1 MLFFMIIGVVALML
15 IDVPVAFA
23 LAIVSI
29 IFFVVEEVPL
39 ASFVQMAA
47 KGVDS
52 YTLLALPF
60 FILTGKLMNA
70 SGATDRIMELGKAL
84 VGWMRGGL
92 GHANVMASFLFA
104 GVSGSAVADAGGL
117 GAVEVRAMEKAGYS
131 RRFAIG
137 VTAASATVGP
147 IIPPSII
154 MIVYGIASGTSIG
167 ALFLGGVV
175 PGIIMAVAMMALVA
189 ILVRKEKTV
198 EKTPFRL
205 ANVRSAVLLAIPA
218 LVTPFIIV
226 SGILSG
232 VFTATESG
240 AIAALYAFVLAFAGK
255 RNRLGIGQA
264 WKIIV
269 DTVVES
275 AGILLIMA
283 MAAVFSWSLAYE
295 QAPQTAVSALTALT
309 SSPMVLLLLLGLL
322 YMVLGCFI
330 EAIAI
335 VTMTIPVVNP
345 VLTAFGI
352 DPVHFGVI
360 LALIMSI
367 GTITPPLG
375 IVMFTLC
382 RVTHT
387 SVPSFAMLILPWILL
402 LLGVVGL
409 VMAVP
414 ELVLFLPQAVGA
426 Y

>member
-1 MLFFMIIGVVALML
+1 MLLFMIVGVIILML
-15 IDVPVAFA
+15 MDIPVAFA
-23 LAIVSI
+23 LAITSFV
-29 IFFVVEEVPL
+29 FFIVEDIPL
-39 ASFVQMAA
+39 ASFVQMAS

-84 VGWMRGGL
+84 VGWMSGGL

-117 GAVEVRAMEKAGYS
+117 GAVEVKAMEKAGYS
-131 RRFAIG
+131 KHFAIG

-154 MIVYGIASGTSIG
+154 MIVYGIASGTSIT
-167 ALFLGGVV
+167 ALFLGGVI
-175 PGIIMAVAMMALVA
+175 PGVIMALAMMAMVSFLARRETMVEQ
-189 ILVRKEKTV
+189 IPFNLTNIKTAA
-198 EKTPFRL
+198 L
-205 ANVRSAVLLAIPA
+205 NAIPA

-226 SGILSG
+226 IGILTG

-240 AIAALYAFVLAFAGK
+240 AIAAFYALIVTLATKKGL
-255 RNRLGIGQA
+255 RSQRA
-264 WKIIV
+264 WTLIV
-269 DTVVES
+269 ETVVES
-275 AGILLIMA
+275 SGILLIMA
-283 MAAVFSWSLAYE
+283 MAAVFSWSLAYQ
-295 QAPQTAVSALTALT
+295 QAPQTAATLLTEVT
-309 SSPMVLLLLLGLL
+309 SNPMLLLLLLGLL

-335 VTMTIPVVNP
+335 VTMTIPVVMP
-345 VLTAFGI
+345 ILISVGI
-352 DPVHFGVI
+352 DPVHFGVV
-360 LALIMSI
+360 LALIMSV

-382 RVTHT
+382 RVTQ
-387 SVPSFAMLILPWILL
+387 VPVPTFASLIIPWLMLLI
-402 LLGVVGL
+402 GVVGIIML
-409 VMAVP
+409 FP
-414 ELVLFLPQAVGA
+414 ELVLYIPRTVGA

>member
-1 MLFFMIIGVVALML
+1 MLFFMIVGVIALML
-15 IDVPVAFA
+15 MDVPVAFA
-23 LAIVSI
+23 LAVVSVV
-29 IFFVVEEVPL
+29 FFVVEEVPL

-70 SGATDRIMELGKAL
+70 SGATDRIMDLGKAL
-84 VGWMRGGL
+84 VGWMYGGL

-131 RRFAIG
+131 RRFAVG

-175 PGIIMAVAMMALVA
+175 PGIIMAIAMMVMVSVLA
-189 ILVRKEKTV
+189 RREKAV
-198 EKTPFRL
+198 ERIPFNI
-205 ANVRSAVLLAIPA
+205 ANVRVAAWQAIPA
-218 LVTPFIIV
+218 LITPFIIV
-226 SGILSG
+226 IGILTG

-240 AIAALYAFVLAFAGK
+240 AVAAFYALVVALAAKQGL
-255 RNRLGIGQA
+255 RMRHA
-264 WKIIV
+264 WQLV
-269 DTVVES
+269 VETVVES

-283 MAAVFSWSLAYE
+283 MAAVFSWSLAYQ
-295 QAPQTAVSALTALT
+295 QAPQAAAGLLTELT

-335 VTMTIPVVNP
+335 VTMTIPVVMP
-345 VLTAFGI
+345 ILVSFGI

-360 LALIMSI
+360 LALIMSV

-382 RVTHT
+382 RVTRV
-387 SVPSFAMLILPWILL
+387 SVPAFASLILPWLLL
-402 LLGVVGL
+402 LLGVVTV
-409 VMAVP
+409 VMMFP
-414 ELVLFLPQAVGA
+414 ELVLYVPKLVGA

>member
-1 MLFFMIIGVVALML
+1 MLFFMIVGVITLML
-15 IDVPVAFA
+15 MDVPVAFA
-23 LAIVSI
+23 LAVVSI
-29 IFFVVEEVPL
+29 VFFVVEEVPL

-84 VGWMRGGL
+84 VGWMYGGL

-117 GAVEVRAMEKAGYS
+117 GAVEVKAMEKAGYS
-131 RRFAIG
+131 RRFAVG

-175 PGIIMAVAMMALVA
+175 PGILMAVAMMAMVSVLA
-189 ILVRKEKTV
+189 RREKAV
-198 EKTPFRL
+198 ERIPFNM
-205 ANVRSAVLLAIPA
+205 ANVRTAAWLAIPA
-218 LVTPFIIV
+218 LITPFIIV
-226 SGILSG
+226 LGILSG

-240 AIAALYAFVLAFAGK
+240 AVAAFYALVVALVAKQG
-255 RNRLGIGQA
+255 LGLRQA
-264 WKIIV
+264 WQLV
-269 DTVVES
+269 VETVVES

-283 MAAVFSWSLAYE
+283 MAAVFSWSLAYQ
-295 QAPQTAVSALTALT
+295 QAPQAAASLLTELT
-309 SSPMVLLLLLGLL
+309 SNPMTLLFLLGLL
-322 YMVLGCFI
+322 YIVLGCFI

-335 VTMTIPVVNP
+335 VTMTIPVVMP
-345 VLTAFGI
+345 VLVSFGI

-360 LALIMSI
+360 LALIMSV

-382 RVTHT
+382 RVTRV
-387 SVPSFAMLILPWILL
+387 SVPAFASLILPWLLL
-402 LLGVVGL
+402 LLGVIGI
-409 VMAVP
+409 VMLFP
-414 ELVLFLPQAVGA
+414 ELVLYVPRLAGA

>member
-1 MLFFMIIGVVALML
+1 MLFFMIVGVVVLML

-23 LAIVSI
+23 LALVSVV
-29 IFFVVEEVPL
+29 FFLVEEVPL

-84 VGWMRGGL
+84 VGWMYGGL

-131 RRFAIG
+131 RRFAVG

-175 PGIIMAVAMMALVA
+175 PGIIMALAMMVMVSV
-189 ILVRKEKTV
+189 LVRGEKEV
-198 EKTPFRL
+198 QRIPFRL
-205 ANVRSAVLLAIPA
+205 SNVSSAVFLAIPA

-226 SGILSG
+226 TGILSG

-240 AIAALYAFVLAFAGK
+240 AVAALYAFVLAFVSRK
-255 RNRLGIGQA
+255 DRLDIRQA

-295 QAPQTAVSALTALT
+295 QAPQAAVSALTELT
-309 SSPMVLLLLLGLL
+309 SSPMLLLLLLGLL
-322 YMVLGCFI
+322 YLVLGCFI

-382 RVTHT
+382 RVTRT
-387 SVPSFAMLILPWILL
+387 SVPAFAALILPWIAL

-409 VMAVP
+409 IVVFP
-414 ELVLFLPQAVGA
+414 DLVLYLPKVVGA

>member
-1 MLFFMIIGVVALML
+1 MLFFMIVGVIALML
-15 IDVPVAFA
+15 MDVPVAFA
-23 LAIVSI
+23 LAVVSVV
-29 IFFVVEEVPL
+29 FFVVEEVPL

-70 SGATDRIMELGKAL
+70 SGATDRIMDLGKAL
-84 VGWMRGGL
+84 VGWMYGGL

-131 RRFAIG
+131 RRFAVG

-175 PGIIMAVAMMALVA
+175 PGIIMAIAMMVMVSVLA
-189 ILVRKEKTV
+189 RREKAV
-198 EKTPFRL
+198 ERIPFNI
-205 ANVRSAVLLAIPA
+205 ANVRVEAWQAIPA
-218 LVTPFIIV
+218 LITPFIIV
-226 SGILSG
+226 IGILTG

-240 AIAALYAFVLAFAGK
+240 AVAAFYALVVALAAKQGL
-255 RNRLGIGQA
+255 RMRQA
-264 WKIIV
+264 WQLV
-269 DTVVES
+269 VETVVES

-283 MAAVFSWSLAYE
+283 MAAVFSWSLAYQ
-295 QAPQTAVSALTALT
+295 QAPQAAAGLLTELT

-335 VTMTIPVVNP
+335 VTMTIPVVMP
-345 VLTAFGI
+345 ILVSFGI

-360 LALIMSI
+360 LALIMSV

-382 RVTHT
+382 RVTRV
-387 SVPSFAMLILPWILL
+387 SVPAFASLILPWLLL
-402 LLGVVGL
+402 LLGVVAV
-409 VMAVP
+409 VMMFP
-414 ELVLFLPQAVGA
+414 ELVLFVPKLVGA